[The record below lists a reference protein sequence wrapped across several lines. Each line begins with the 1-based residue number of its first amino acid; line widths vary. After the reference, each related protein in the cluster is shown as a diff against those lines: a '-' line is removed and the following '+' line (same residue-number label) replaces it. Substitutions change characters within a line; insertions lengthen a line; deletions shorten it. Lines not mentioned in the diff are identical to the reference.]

1 MGLNVLVV
9 DDSAVMRAMV
19 VKSLRM
25 CGVALADVHEASDGE
40 EALRALDDHWVD
52 AALIDINMKRMDG
65 ETLLRRLRAAPE
77 TQTLP
82 VIMVS
87 TESDEMRVASLR
99 ALGADFVHKPFS
111 PEELGDALTRVTG
124 WTA

>member
-25 CGVALADVHEASDGE
+25 CGVELGEVHEAGDGE
-40 EALRALDDHWVD
+40 DALRALDDHWVD

-65 ETLLRRLRAAPE
+65 ETLLRRLRADSDTAE
-77 TQTLP
+77 LP
-82 VIMVS
+82 VIVVS
-87 TESDEMRVASLR
+87 TESGESRVQALK
-99 ALGADFVHKPFS
+99 ALGAEFVHKPFTPDQLGEALARITRWS
-111 PEELGDALTRVTG
+111 P
-124 WTA
+124 